1 MWRMSSRLWCCPRQ
15 KLRMTE
21 NFTIPSLQPSS
32 LPSNIQKTMSS
43 SFQYLFMC
51 CFLLEFHLRT
61 ILAIRA
67 GTLPVTAQLLPSF
80 LFPDDHVYDP
90 NDISLNVLRGHV
102 IIRVFQTS
110 FFLLFQL
117 QLSLGRKASFP
128 RPIHGPWGT
137 WCSPWK
143 TRKCIL
149 MRFDIHDPSYHSVCC
164 HTGIYYCFFF
174 SSTSDI
180 WCWIGTL
187 CYEFDGYM
195 G

>member
-1 MWRMSSRLWCCPRQ
+1 
-15 KLRMTE
+15 
-21 NFTIPSLQPSS
+21 
-32 LPSNIQKTMSS
+32 
-43 SFQYLFMC
+43 MC

-128 RPIHGPWGT
+128 RPIHGP
-137 WCSPWK
+137 
-143 TRKCIL
+143 
-149 MRFDIHDPSYHSVCC
+149 
-164 HTGIYYCFFF
+164 
-174 SSTSDI
+174 
-180 WCWIGTL
+180 
-187 CYEFDGYM
+187 
-195 G
+195 